1 MVFSSADYPVFLIAV
16 FFLYNLVGAG
26 PRRGP
31 ITELARLTLACAL
44 GDLIYLLLC
53 KNPHRLW
60 DPFGTSLA
68 AAFGALPWRDLARPD
83 HLVRYVVGVLT
94 LMGSLTLGQR
104 YATQIDDDRTQNVI
118 AKTVSLALVVVGVTV
133 LVGSLAH
140 RLDAISEQIARV
152 AHLGYVALLGTAL
165 GASRAVTPER
175 GEDGRPTA
183 KLLVLFAASM
193 VFYHAWAATMAG
205 AYRYLL
211 ALILGTIALD
221 YWLGLWIA
229 DTPRPHTAVR
239 RALVVLSLVANLGVL
254 GLFKYYDF
262 FVKNAAR
269 AFELGGY
276 SFPLHP
282 VALILP
288 AGISFHTFQS
298 LSYTLDVHARGLKP
312 TRSILRFAT
321 FVLFFPQLVAGPIVR
336 AETFLPQLTPRSR
349 PGLAGLG
356 DALAAPGLLRIAV
369 GLAKKV
375 CVADVLAVTLVD
387 RVFEH
392 PGRYSGLECLAAVYG
407 YALQI
412 YFDFSAYS
420 DIAIGSAALL
430 GFELPENF
438 ARPYGAR
445 SLQDFWHRWHI
456 TLSTWLRDYLYIPL
470 GGSRGSEA
478 ATHRNLLVTMLLGG
492 LWHGAGWT
500 FIAWGALHGL
510 GLAVTRAFQR
520 SESSARLHA
529 WLRARPLWNLSADAL
544 SLALTFHYVCFAW
557 VFFRASDF
565 AHARALLT
573 QLATATTDAV
583 NVQKPFVWAL
593 VAGFASQLIP
603 GRAWELARTRFTSL
617 SPVGRAALLVVA
629 ALAIRHAARPWVVPF
644 IYFQF

>member
-16 FFLYNLVGAG
+16 FFLYHLVGAG
-26 PRRGP
+26 LRRAP
-31 ITELARLTLACAL
+31 LAEAMRLTLACAL
-44 GDLIYLLLC
+44 GDLVYLLLC
-53 KNPHRLW
+53 KNPRRLW
-60 DPFGTSLA
+60 DPFGASLA
-68 AAFGALPWRDLARPD
+68 ATFGALPWRELIRPD
-83 HLVRYVVGVLT
+83 HLVRYVAGALT
-94 LMGSLTLGQR
+94 LTASLALGR
-104 YATQIDDDRTQNVI
+104 RHATRIDDDRTQNVV
-118 AKTVSLALVVVGVTV
+118 AKAVSLALVAVGVTV
-133 LVGSLAH
+133 LIGSLTQ
-140 RLDAISEQIARV
+140 RLDAISEHIARA
-152 AHLGYVALLGTAL
+152 AHLAYVALIGVAL
-165 GASRAVTPER
+165 GASRAVAPER

-183 KLLVLFAASM
+183 KLLVLFAASAL
-193 VFYHAWAATMAG
+193 FYHAWAATMSG

-229 DTPRPHTAVR
+229 DTPRERTAAR
-239 RALVVLSLVANLGVL
+239 RVLVALSLVANLGVL

-276 SFPLHP
+276 TFPLHP

-356 DALAAPGLLRIAV
+356 DALAAPGLLRIAL

-392 PGRYSGLECLAAVYG
+392 PSRYSGLECLAAVYG

-470 GGSRGSEA
+470 GGSRGDELE
-478 ATHRNLLVTMLLGG
+478 TYRNLLVTMLLGG

-500 FIAWGALHGL
+500 FIAWGALHGV
-510 GLAVTRAFQR
+510 GLAVTRGFQR
-520 SESSARLHA
+520 SPGASRLRAWLSARPFS
-529 WLRARPLWNLSADAL
+529 RAAASAL
-544 SLALTFHYVCFAW
+544 SLTLTFHYVCFAW
-557 VFFRASDF
+557 VFFRARDF
-565 AHARALLT
+565 AHARELLA
-573 QLATATTDAV
+573 QIATATTDAV
-583 NVQKPFVWAL
+583 NLQRPFVWAL
-593 VAGFASQLIP
+593 VGGFASQLIP
-603 GRAWELARTRFTSL
+603 GRAWELARTRFASL
-617 SPVGRAALLVVA
+617 SPIGRAALLVVA
-629 ALAIRHAARPWVVPF
+629 ALAIRHVARPWVVPF